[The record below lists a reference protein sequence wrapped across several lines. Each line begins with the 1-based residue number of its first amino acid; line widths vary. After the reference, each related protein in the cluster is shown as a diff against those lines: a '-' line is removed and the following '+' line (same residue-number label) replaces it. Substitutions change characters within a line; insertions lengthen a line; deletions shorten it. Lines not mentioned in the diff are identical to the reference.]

1 VRIGEKEAKMFSA
14 NVSRPG
20 RSNPSSMKETKEQ
33 WFEKGSQKVESL
45 FMELNNWLGHQYMCC
60 SS

>member
-1 VRIGEKEAKMFSA
+1 MFSA